1 MHCTRCGSDNPAG
14 TKFCI
19 ECGIPLKY
27 WCPHCGAE
35 DLPQA
40 KFCGACGMPLQV
52 TITFVPKL
60 VGKTS
65 LRLLKSVP
73 LIGEI
78 VSKVLLPV
86 VLLVVLSI
94 VLMGGLLWSW
104 QSGGNSITITSF
116 TETSGDKGRGV
127 GHALADALESE
138 ILRIAQ
144 LHTLKNPWGR
154 SQEVPS
160 LEMTGPQTVERGGG
174 TISFAGIELPLE
186 VIAQALKPW
195 FIRSR
200 TQYVITG
207 SLQRVPSGDDT
218 PVHAAGGTKEV
229 DCRNFPSGKGI
240 RVHLIVRLEEDGRM
254 RKRWSCMVRL
264 SGDAD
269 SDADI
274 HSALAQYLRKIAF
287 EITWITLEGI
297 EASSLENFKDFIEG
311 VDLFRQYKDKNYNA
325 FDTAEQALSR
335 AVEQNAGYARAHFFL
350 GNLYSWRAHYEQDA
364 DGARTFEEWAKSEYE
379 KTGRG
384 ATTNPDEARALRNFG
399 IGLIDYRHYLKVK
412 KNHLSSMQQV
422 YKRLEDAGKA
432 FTAAWEQDHAFYFA
446 RTGRALVYKEK
457 ANLLNQAGEKTGT
470 AGCLNYAIREFQYAK
485 DAAAD
490 LKDMDSVKW
499 IDKQMLALELEKQ
512 GVRDTEDRGSQFLV
526 VFGGLVNRWRTCP
539 DLNAVL
545 SPPFPPKGV

>member
-1 MHCTRCGSDNPAG
+1 MHCTRCGSDNPTG
-14 TKFCI
+14 SKFCI
-19 ECGIPLKY
+19 ECGLPLTY

-73 LIGEI
+73 LIGET

-94 VLMGGLLWSW
+94 VLVGGLVWSW

-116 TETSGDKGRGV
+116 TDTSGDKSMGV

-207 SLQRVPSGDDT
+207 SLQRIPSGEDT
-218 PVHAAGGTKEV
+218 LVHAAGGTKEA
-229 DCRNFPSGKGI
+229 DCRNLPPGKGM
-240 RVHLIVRLEEDGRM
+240 RVHLLVRLEEDGRM
-254 RKRWSCMVRL
+254 RKRWSCLVRL
-264 SGDAD
+264 SGE
-269 SDADI
+269 ADI
-274 HSALAQYLRKIAF
+274 HLDLAQHLRKIAF
-287 EITWITLEGI
+287 EITWMTLERI
-297 EASSLENFKDFIEG
+297 EANSLEDFKDFIEG
-311 VDLFRQYKDKNYNA
+311 VDLFRQYKDKNYDA
-325 FDTAEQALSR
+325 FDGAEKTLLR
-335 AVEQNAGYARAHFFL
+335 AVKQNAGYARAHFFL

-364 DGARTFEEWAKSEYE
+364 DGARKFEEQAKSAYE
-379 KTGRG
+379 EAGRG
-384 ATTNPDEARALRNFG
+384 ATSNPGEARALRDFG
-399 IGLIDYRHYLKVK
+399 IGLVDYRHYRKVK
-412 KNHLSSMQQV
+412 ETQHSYTEQV
-422 YKRLEDAGKA
+422 YKRLDDAGKA

-457 ANLLNQAGEKTGT
+457 AKLLKHAGKRRGT
-470 AGCLNYAIREFQYAK
+470 IGCLEHGIRELQYAK
-485 DAAAD
+485 DAAAE

-499 IDKQMLALELEKQ
+499 IDKQMLALALDKQ
-512 GVRDTEDRGSQFLV
+512 GVRDAENRGSPFV
-526 VFGGLVNRWRTCP
+526 GVFGGLVDRWRTCP

-545 SPPFPPKGV
+545 SSPFPPERA